1 MYAQVGRID
10 WIPDYLQDPLEPWL
24 VDDLS
29 SSQICLIG
37 TLAHVDAVFSDRL
50 RKELASYRSPA
61 SATRPSF
68 GDYLFET
75 TFSAASI
82 QHHFRKLKH
91 FKKDDLM
98 SLLCRTGSTTMLKP
112 FIDIGVDVNQDSFY
126 RNMLGHAAAAGNL
139 DIFYMLL
146 EAGANSS
153 LAIPTF
159 LRYCEHLSDTLFRR
173 LIEILVENARPAPF
187 DRYTDPL
194 LAIIESSRALCCY
207 PRAPEILLDRKIFT
221 QECFGERA
229 SKTSYRYSYIYQTIL
244 RRRSSMVDLLSQN
257 GARADAHIS
266 HLFDCYDDWIGVCTW
281 ITFSVM
287 YGVASCTD
295 VLIQHGADV
304 TALDGAGRSALQL
317 ARNHALGS
325 HPREVEW
332 PRDFNNGRYC
342 VTAEEDA
349 ETLAVVERAFNP
361 KFQGTKSPDDYLNL
375 SNEVAPQPPSRRDR
389 LMSLLQE
396 TFEKVLGTILTVS
409 QTKLLVHHLKTLYK
423 DTRKIWSLSFSE
435 ALLMRCFYVIS
446 YALLLA
452 YELNALIKGR
462 KRIPM
467 PSRFNLSAFAFF
479 ALAVIWGSSQ
489 GGFFWG
495 SFTAETKA

>member
-1 MYAQVGRID
+1 MEGQVGRID
-10 WIPDYLQDPLEPWL
+10 WIPDYLQDPSEPWL

-82 QHHFRKLKH
+82 EHHFRKLEHVEKYA
-91 FKKDDLM
+91 LM

-112 FIDIGVDVNQDSFY
+112 FMDIGVDVNQDG
-126 RNMLGHAAAAGNL
+126 LGPNVLGYAAAEGNL
-139 DIFYMLL
+139 DIVYMLL

-153 LAIPTF
+153 LAISTF
-159 LRYCEHLSDTLFRR
+159 LHHSEHLSDTLFRR
-173 LIEILVENARPAPF
+173 LIELLVETSRSVSFEKYA
-187 DRYTDPL
+187 DPL
-194 LAIIESSRALCCY
+194 LAIIQSSRALCCY
-207 PRAPEILLDRKIFT
+207 PRAPEILLDRKLFVK
-221 QECFGERA
+221 EFLGEGA
-229 SKTSYRYSYIYQTIL
+229 LKANCPESYMYCAISSKN
-244 RRRSSMVDLLSQN
+244 SSLVNLLLQN
-257 GARADAHIS
+257 GARTDAHIS
-266 HLFDCYDDWIGVCTW
+266 HLFNCHHHWIGVCTW

-287 YGVASCTD
+287 HSVASCTD

-325 HPREVEW
+325 HPREIEW
-332 PRDFNNGRYC
+332 DCYVNDDRYC

-349 ETLAVVERAFNP
+349 ETLAVVERAFNL
-361 KFQGTKSPDDYLNL
+361 KFHGTKSLDDYLNL
-375 SNEVAPQPPSRRDR
+375 SNAVAAQPPSRRDR

-396 TFEKVLGTILTVS
+396 TFEKVLGTILTPS

-423 DTRKIWSLSFSE
+423 GQIWSLSFSE

-467 PSRFNLSAFAFF
+467 PSRFLLSTLAFF